1 MFTENKVQV
10 LQILIVILLVVL
22 AFFLGMLTEGV
33 WCDNKIPLTPSI
45 ESELTS
51 NETVPEDNEETL
63 IENEETLTENEEEP
77 IEDIFIGDIN
87 LDVIAGHL
95 NLEGNES
102 APCEIVNAIDGRTY
116 LDNTIEIYQFDVESI
131 EYQNAVAFGT
141 VLMYQT
147 IEINVS
153 ACNNGYVLI
162 IYDSYEGNREELIEK
177 FTSIKM

>member
-1 MFTENKVQV
+1 MSTENKVKV
-10 LQILIVILLVVL
+10 FQILIVILLVAL
-22 AFFLGMLTEGV
+22 AFLLGMLTEGV
-33 WCDNKIPLTPSI
+33 WCDNKTPLTPSI
-45 ESELTS
+45 ESEL
-51 NETVPEDNEETL
+51 EAIPEDNEEAP